1 MHPSHPSYTDP
12 NAPYRAA
19 LAALAGNPI
28 DSEEYNQSEP
38 APAEYAHNVHEGL
51 PPRRNVNRDRLNLI
65 AHNLGA
71 GVGVAMEMIAQRER
85 AAAQTEMATS
95 SRAYVTV
102 DTLRQYL
109 SETGHRGEYMA
120 DETIESLL
128 RQSNVSTE
136 TLLTALQTAQN
147 LNHPLWANLGANTRQ
162 RARVFAKLSGIV
174 NNKSGFRYPMKDL
187 LLNANNDPNQLIAVL
202 LQYVRSLSN

>member
-1 MHPSHPSYTDP
+1 MHPSGPSHTDP

-28 DSEEYNQSEP
+28 DIEEYNQSEP
-38 APAEYAHNVHEGL
+38 APAEYAHHVHEEL

-85 AAAQTEMATS
+85 AAIQTQMATS
-95 SRAYVTV
+95 STAYVTV

-109 SETGHRGEYMA
+109 SETGHRGESMENVTVQA
-120 DETIESLL
+120 RLDGA
-128 RQSNVSTE
+128 NVSTA
-136 TLLTALQTAQN
+136 TLLTALQAAHN
-147 LNHPLWANLGANTRQ
+147 PNHPLWGTLGANR
-162 RARVFAKLSGIV
+162 RERGKVISKLAGIV
-174 NNKSGFRYPMKDL
+174 INKSGFRYPMKNL
-187 LLNANNDPNQLIAVL
+187 LQNAQNDPNQLIAVL
-202 LQYVRSLSN
+202 LEYVRSLGV